1 MDEYARCHNVGKAGR
16 IREATRVIAG
26 RIDKR
31 LPYPF
36 PCTIRGPIWLS
47 LPYRSAAL
55 CNKENSF
62 RFYTRIHIWE
72 VHVNGIFVFLCYIR
86 LSSYYLNICDTFL
99 LDASSVAYTCTYIFT
114 YPNAP
119 LQYPLLQYFN

>member
-1 MDEYARCHNVGKAGR
+1 M
-16 IREATRVIAG
+16 
-26 RIDKR
+26 
-31 LPYPF
+31 
-36 PCTIRGPIWLS
+36 
-47 LPYRSAAL
+47 
-55 CNKENSF
+55 
-62 RFYTRIHIWE
+62 
-72 VHVNGIFVFLCYIR
+72 NGIFVFLCYIP